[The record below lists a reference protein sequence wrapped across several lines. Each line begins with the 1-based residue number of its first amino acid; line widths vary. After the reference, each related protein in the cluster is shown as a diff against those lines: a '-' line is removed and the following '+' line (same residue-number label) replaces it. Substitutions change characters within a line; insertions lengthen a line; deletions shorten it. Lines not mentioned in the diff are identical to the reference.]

1 MVGAVGEEIA
11 DSISRNAF
19 VFGTAFPFVLGA
31 IARSMSAKFLVG
43 SIAAIVL
50 AVAHAR
56 LRDANARVVALEPAR
71 MTTVGF
77 AQRRVLVAAVA
88 AVVFPVAKPQF
99 GDAKSVVASKLG
111 RRTGFVAVE
120 FIGTVSAICGRK
132 KA

>member
-11 DSISRNAF
+11 HSVARNTL

-31 IARSMSAKFLVG
+31 VTRRMSTVFLVG
-43 SIAAIVL
+43 LIAAVVF
-50 AVAHAR
+50 AVADAR

-77 AQRRVLVAAVA
+77 AQCRVLIAAVA
-88 AVVFPVAKPQF
+88 AIVFPVAKPQF

-120 FIGTVSAICGRK
+120 FIGTVSAICGGK